1 METNTNCM
9 PMLSLQKATNQLLCM
24 NEIPAEVIQSA
35 LVNYFLKKNLN
46 SVILPHGELLLTRFE
61 RFICEYRRDQAFG
74 PSREAIYRVL
84 LNCLKRFLTI
94 RNQLNMLVQEV
105 DVSVL
110 SDFFDFLRNE
120 HTYVKKYPH
129 LYAGMLPQNRPNK
142 PRRQNTIATRAQMIQ
157 TFFTD
162 LETRGEIDMSPF
174 RRMNRERRRALKQVS
189 YDAPVCLT
197 ASEFAAVMTTKLPA
211 ELEECR
217 TAFILQCAFGIR
229 ISDFLVLKMKNIAI
243 TESGIPYI
251 HYRPVKSSR
260 QSKCEREI
268 RTPIMLFAL
277 RIIKDT
283 RFKLTLPHNLTGKS
297 GYNVKIKELLK
308 YCKIN
313 RLCPVFNEQANRME
327 YLPLWQLASS
337 KLARKTHVDMLYK
350 IQLDQY
356 ISGLHDRSSDAVL
369 RYLDKDLEYLF
380 KLMCAAFRQP
390 LYTANKNLS
399 EIKIETN
406 H

>member
-197 ASEFAAVMTTKLPA
+197 ASEFAAVMTAKLPA

-229 ISDFLVLKMKNIAI
+229 ISDFLVLKMKKHGLDLKVV
-243 TESGIPYI
+243 TQSLCYYGIRHSLYPL
-251 HYRPVKSSR
+251 S
-260 QSKCEREI
+260 
-268 RTPIMLFAL
+268 
-277 RIIKDT
+277 
-283 RFKLTLPHNLTGKS
+283 TG
-297 GYNVKIKELLK
+297 
-308 YCKIN
+308 
-313 RLCPVFNEQANRME
+313 
-327 YLPLWQLASS
+327 
-337 KLARKTHVDMLYK
+337 
-350 IQLDQY
+350 
-356 ISGLHDRSSDAVL
+356 
-369 RYLDKDLEYLF
+369 
-380 KLMCAAFRQP
+380 
-390 LYTANKNLS
+390 
-399 EIKIETN
+399 
-406 H
+406 